1 MEKGSGDPSPFHQGQ
16 QGVFRS
22 QGVLKAKGFLQ
33 PPHHHIPHF
42 LDPAEKGLL
51 PEPTLF
57 TWRSV

>member
-33 PPHHHIPHF
+33 PPHHTSHISWILQKRGYF
-42 LDPAEKGLL
+42 QN
-51 PEPTLF
+51 
-57 TWRSV
+57 